1 EEERSGP
8 LKTGVDTVK
17 EAVKTVINKFHQVPV
32 KLLKYVDRKKV
43 STQARSVVT
52 EVRRAGVE
60 EERSGPLKTG
70 VDTVKEAVKTVINKF
85 HQVPVKLLKY
95 VDHKKVSTQARSV
108 VTEIRRAGVVESAS
122 GLAKTVYSKYEPKA
136 EAPPLF

>member
-1 EEERSGP
+1 MLDLQQNQHNKFLASKERSGP

-52 EVRRAGVE
+52 EVRRAGV
-60 EERSGPLKTG
+60 
-70 VDTVKEAVKTVINKF
+70 
-85 HQVPVKLLKY
+85 
-95 VDHKKVSTQARSV
+95 
-108 VTEIRRAGVVESAS
+108 VESAS

-136 EAPPLF
+136 EAPPLFRLRRREMRTLLMKTREIIGRMSASGGRRRR